1 VERIGHRGAKR
12 ELSENT
18 IPAFQRAFERGADA
32 VELDVHAT
40 RDEVVVVHHDPVLGV
55 YAGDLHHRPIADLDW
70 AAVSRV
76 RLAPGVGIPTLEDV
90 LHSMPAT
97 GTAYVEIK
105 AIAIE
110 HLVEAALR
118 RADRRCAVHSFDF
131 GIIGRMRDIA
141 PATPRG
147 ILLDRAAKDI
157 ETLIKAAGARDVW
170 PEWSLIDRALVDR
183 VHRAGSRVIA
193 WTVNSRRGAEQL
205 IAMGVDGLCTDD
217 IRLLDGL

>member
-1 VERIGHRGAKR
+1 
-12 ELSENT
+12 
-18 IPAFQRAFERGADA
+18 
-32 VELDVHAT
+32 
-40 RDEVVVVHHDPVLGV
+40 VLGA
-55 YAGDLHHRPIADLDW
+55 YAGDLHRRAIVDLDW
-70 AAVSRV
+70 ATVSRV
-76 RLAPGVGIPTLEDV
+76 RVAPGVGIPTLEDV
-90 LHSMPAT
+90 LHSMPAS

-157 ETLIKAAGARDVW
+157 ETLIKAVGARDVW

-183 VHRAGSRVIA
+183 VHRAGGRVIA
-193 WTVNSRRGAEQL
+193 WTVNSRRDAEQL